1 MFFSDLERPMFR
13 MTTLSIVLLIIWT
26 PNASAIWSRC
36 ESLEWWADLSD
47 TVVLMEVTQTEKTD
61 FKNKSWE
68 AQNISC
74 RRVETFKGDCP
85 DSIVLRHTYR
95 RGNEKAWAPKERI
108 LFFKLK
114 ELEIHGVLRH
124 ARNAA
129 FWVNVTNPD
138 PNSWYHAPYNNDH
151 EFLRDE
157 EAILSLVKS
166 RIQRREGTV
175 NSRRRG
181 LIIPLYWHADPN
193 EAFMGYSDF
202 VRTADP
208 EYKEVLIGRLSRG
221 EFKTEAIYNLIS
233 YPGQETVGLIRPY
246 LSDTTKG
253 TAQIEKETIKSRLA
267 DTLKK
272 LGIKLSHRTEY
283 ETVTYYPVRQAAY
296 LALVL
301 LGEKVERPQPYYDNL
316 RPRLFEVG
324 FENETYF
331 PYGDWARLQPP
342 QDTGGPDV
350 LAMLWLLL
358 AAALLSVPILARRY
372 MLRRPRSK
380 PPKIGT

>member
-1 MFFSDLERPMFR
+1 
-13 MTTLSIVLLIIWT
+13 
-26 PNASAIWSRC
+26 
-36 ESLEWWADLSD
+36 
-47 TVVLMEVTQTEKTD
+47 MEVTQTEKTD

-95 RGNEKAWAPKERI
+95 RGKEQVWAPKERI

-114 ELEIHGVLRH
+114 ELEIQGVLRH

-175 NSRRRG
+175 SSRRRG
-181 LIIPLYWHADPN
+181 LIIPLHWYADPN
-193 EAFMGYSDF
+193 ETVIGYSDL

-208 EYKEVLIGRLSRG
+208 EYKQVLITQLKKG
-221 EFKTEAIYNLIS
+221 EFTAGAIYNLIS

-246 LSDTTKG
+246 LSDNTKG
-253 TAQIEKETIKSRLA
+253 TARIENKTIKSRLA

-283 ETVTYYPVRQAAY
+283 KTVTYYPVRQAAY

-301 LGEKVERPQPYYDNL
+301 LGEKVEKPQPYYDNL
-316 RPRLFEVG
+316 RPWLFKVG

-331 PYGDWARLQPP
+331 AYGDWRRLDAPEDTGMGADLLGISCLLLLPALATLLIFVRLYMRRRRRNKRLQ
-342 QDTGGPDV
+342 
-350 LAMLWLLL
+350 
-358 AAALLSVPILARRY
+358 
-372 MLRRPRSK
+372 
-380 PPKIGT
+380 IGT